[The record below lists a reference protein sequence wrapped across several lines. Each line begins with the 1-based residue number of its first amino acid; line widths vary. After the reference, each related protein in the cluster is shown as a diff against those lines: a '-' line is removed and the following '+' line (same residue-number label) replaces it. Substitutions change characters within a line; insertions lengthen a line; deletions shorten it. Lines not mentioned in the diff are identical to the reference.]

1 MRGNPSGEAM
11 LGFPIWLVFD
21 RLHITFIRFPSQIA
35 AHHELSDLFAIMP
48 FKTAQLQ
55 R

>member
-1 MRGNPSGEAM
+1 M
-11 LGFPIWLVFD
+11 LGFPTCIVFD

-35 AHHELSDLFAIMP
+35 ADRELSHLFAIMP
-48 FKTAQLQ
+48 LKTTQLQ